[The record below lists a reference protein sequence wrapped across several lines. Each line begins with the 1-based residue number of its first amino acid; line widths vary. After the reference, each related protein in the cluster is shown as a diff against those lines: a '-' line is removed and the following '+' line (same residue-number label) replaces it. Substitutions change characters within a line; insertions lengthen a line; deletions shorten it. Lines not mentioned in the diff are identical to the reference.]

1 MVIRSKLFQSLFRR
15 LIIRSS
21 EVPNWGVV
29 NKATN
34 IKSSNLMD
42 KYWHLVNR
50 IKAAGTT
57 AQVAAR
63 VYQGRMAPYD
73 IK

>member
-1 MVIRSKLFQSLFRR
+1 
-15 LIIRSS
+15 
-21 EVPNWGVV
+21 
-29 NKATN
+29 
-34 IKSSNLMD
+34 MD
-42 KYWHLVNR
+42 KYCQTLSWYLVNR